1 MGWIKHTAKTATL
14 LTTLAFS
21 GDLISLYRYETK
33 PRLGAVLDEIA
44 TWRDLGGILASLLW
58 DFDKSGGFFRGDYD
72 RVVLFLL
79 VVLISDGQG
88 T

>member
-1 MGWIKHTAKTATL
+1 M
-14 LTTLAFS
+14 
-21 GDLISLYRYETK
+21 
-33 PRLGAVLDEIA
+33 LDEIA

-58 DFDKSGGFFRGDYD
+58 DFDKGGGFLRGDYD